1 FPEYKTRPLNLLVRP
16 SFKDAIDALNGLHAC
31 SSDGHIAVDIETRL
45 RHIACIGFATSIS
58 DAICIP
64 FMCTERTQGY
74 WTIEEETSLIH
85 KIKEVL
91 QHPATRV
98 IGQNFIYDMQYIVRR
113 WGFIFPV
120 HADTMLTQHAIFPGR
135 QKDLAYIS
143 SLYSSDY
150 CYWKDEGKDWN
161 PAMDEDQLWGYNCKD
176 AIYTLEDHLAQ
187 DIVLDK
193 YSLQTQASFLQDLFE
208 PVLFMMLRG
217 TAIDM
222 PIRSKMGMELLEAMN
237 SREAWFTR
245 VMPIKLAKSKG
256 AKPWYRSTKQ
266 QKTLFYDLMQLPIVK
281 NKKTGKPTVDDQAL
295 EKFMTRQPLLIPL
308 IRKMQEYRSLGV
320 FYNTFI
326 SAELEHDNRI
336 RCSYNIGGT
345 ETFRF
350 SSSEDAFGY
359 GTNLQNVPRG
369 TEE

>member
-1 FPEYKTRPLNLLVRP
+1 
-16 SFKDAIDALNGLHAC
+16 
-31 SSDGHIAVDIETRL
+31 
-45 RHIACIGFATSIS
+45 
-58 DAICIP
+58 
-64 FMCTERTQGY
+64 
-74 WTIEEETSLIH
+74 
-85 KIKEVL
+85 
-91 QHPATRV
+91 
-98 IGQNFIYDMQYIVRR
+98 
-113 WGFIFPV
+113 
-120 HADTMLTQHAIFPGR
+120 
-135 QKDLAYIS
+135 
-143 SLYSSDY
+143 
-150 CYWKDEGKDWN
+150 
-161 PAMDEDQLWGYNCKD
+161 
-176 AIYTLEDHLAQ
+176 
-187 DIVLDK
+187 
-193 YSLQTQASFLQDLFE
+193 
-208 PVLFMMLRG
+208 
-217 TAIDM
+217 
-222 PIRSKMGMELLEAMN
+222 MGMELLEAMN

-308 IRKMQEYRSLGV
+308 IQKMQEYRSLGV